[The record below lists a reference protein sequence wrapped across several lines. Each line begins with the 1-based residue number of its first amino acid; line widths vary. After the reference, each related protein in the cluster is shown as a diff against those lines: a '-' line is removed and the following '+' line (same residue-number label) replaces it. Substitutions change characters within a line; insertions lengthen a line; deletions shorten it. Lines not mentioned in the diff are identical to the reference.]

1 MSSSFNLDEG
11 FAETFIGG
19 FGGGGGGGGGSGA
32 ALASINELS
41 SAIAP
46 SAASAPVGGF
56 CGGLSEAVTMGV
68 GAARVVEGRLSRR
81 DVYVE
86 RSVWI

>member
-1 MSSSFNLDEG
+1 LGGPLSSSFNLDEG

-56 CGGLSEAVTMGV
+56 VGGLREAVTMFSGFSEPLEM
-68 GAARVVEGRLSRR
+68 R
-81 DVYVE
+81 
-86 RSVWI
+86 